1 MEFNA
6 KVRTCL
12 WFDNQGHEAA
22 LFYVSLLPNSCIEN
36 IVSPNP
42 GRPPLVVEFTLG
54 GTPYMVLNG
63 GPQFEHTEAVS
74 ISVLT
79 EDQDETDRLWNALI
93 AGGGRAGQCGWL
105 KDRFGVSWQ
114 IVPQALPRLLSDT
127 DREAAGRALQAMMKM
142 DKIDIVAL
150 EAAFQGRN

>member
-1 MEFNA
+1 VPEIILDSPIS
-6 KVRTCL
+6 L

-63 GPQFEHTEAVS
+63 GPQFEHTEAAS
-74 ISVLT
+74 ILVLT
-79 EDQDETDRLWNALI
+79 EGQDETDRLWDALI

-114 IVPQALPRLLSDT
+114 IVPQTLPRLLSDT
-127 DREAAGRALQAMMKM
+127 DRTEPPIAVMPFPGR
-142 DKIDIVAL
+142 
-150 EAAFQGRN
+150 GRFSMIGEVS